1 MNNATA
7 IVIGAVTIA
16 AGGYLD
22 RLVPLTG
29 HYLFQR

>member
-7 IVIGAVTIA
+7 ILIGAVITA

-22 RLVPLTG
+22 RLLPLMG